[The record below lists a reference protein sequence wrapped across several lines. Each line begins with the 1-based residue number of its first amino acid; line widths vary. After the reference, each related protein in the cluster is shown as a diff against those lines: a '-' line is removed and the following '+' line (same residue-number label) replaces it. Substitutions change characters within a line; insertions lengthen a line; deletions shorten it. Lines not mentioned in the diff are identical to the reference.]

1 MTDMVGRKRYENR
14 PSEEVFEEALRELR
28 RGKIPDTMP
37 FVAAYIHD
45 AGKERGLYMD
55 AITECAFRLQ
65 QSNKVLREMAT
76 SLQQSLLRA
85 LGRAKKE
92 SVQTRDLGPLILW
105 LSAKIKT
112 EQENGRQSDAEM
124 LTQALDA
131 VLLSVPVGRGSSND
145 HT

>member
-1 MTDMVGRKRYENR
+1 
-14 PSEEVFEEALRELR
+14 
-28 RGKIPDTMP
+28 MP